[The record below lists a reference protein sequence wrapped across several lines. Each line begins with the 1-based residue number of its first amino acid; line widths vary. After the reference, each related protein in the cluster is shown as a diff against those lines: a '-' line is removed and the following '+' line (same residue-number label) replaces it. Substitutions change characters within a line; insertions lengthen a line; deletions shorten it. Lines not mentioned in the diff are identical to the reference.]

1 MAEKPVN
8 NKESKTADSITS
20 DAESV
25 PTMSSIGMDS
35 SSFQLTVEKLNEKNY
50 RVWAQ
55 SIKLVV
61 DGKGKL
67 GYLTGEKKQPTE
79 TNF

>member
-1 MAEKPVN
+1 MAEKPLN
-8 NKESKTADSITS
+8 NKESNTADSITS